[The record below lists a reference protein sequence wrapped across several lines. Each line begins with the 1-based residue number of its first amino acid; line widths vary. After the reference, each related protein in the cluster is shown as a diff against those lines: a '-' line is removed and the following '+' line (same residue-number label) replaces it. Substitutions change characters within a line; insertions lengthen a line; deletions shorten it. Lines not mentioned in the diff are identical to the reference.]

1 VVCEGGLAVVIVAVC
16 KCVFPMNNERSEH
29 VVLYTHSR
37 KRKNRKKRDLAERRA
52 RGDISCRQEERRE
65 GEAHRTTWTEIDLVD
80 EGSL

>member
-1 VVCEGGLAVVIVAVC
+1 MVIVAVC

-37 KRKNRKKRDLAERRA
+37 KRKNRKKETSRRGEREEKLVA
-52 RGDISCRQEERRE
+52 GKEERRE
-65 GEAHRTTWTEIDLVD
+65 GAHRTTWMEIDLVD